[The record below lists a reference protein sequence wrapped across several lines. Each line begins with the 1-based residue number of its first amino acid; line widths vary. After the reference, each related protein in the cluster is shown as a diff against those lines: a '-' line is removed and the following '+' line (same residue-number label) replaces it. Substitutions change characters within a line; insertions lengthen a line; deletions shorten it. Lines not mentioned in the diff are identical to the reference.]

1 MLITVRSFTTTQRL
15 HSYKF
20 TLVDKTFSAL
30 PGCCPLRRTPFSNL
44 VRMRNMAQSRSKT
57 KDYNLVAGSETGLC
71 ACVFLHSNP
80 FTLEILCSDAL
91 GDCSRSFALKK
102 AVLTANT
109 LQISELFSHLQC
121 ALKRVIFAS

>member
-1 MLITVRSFTTTQRL
+1 MV
-15 HSYKF
+15 
-20 TLVDKTFSAL
+20 
-30 PGCCPLRRTPFSNL
+30 
-44 VRMRNMAQSRSKT
+44 QSRSKT
-57 KDYNLVAGSETGLC
+57 KDYNLVGGSETGLC

-121 ALKRVIFAS
+121 ALKGVILQVKLRYTNCIVATRSTHLTTFY